1 MGHPLSLSVTRSQTQ
16 ARATRRTV
24 KCLVMKKGIAF
35 VLFAVAL
42 LWFAYS
48 KVTQARREAAY
59 RAAIAPFE
67 RDLAVGMDRAEVEKY
82 LDLRKA
88 NYHAV
93 RYGGSDAD
101 TYEIKIGEE
110 PDNFPCERWT
120 VYIALE
126 FNATEKLREVHVRK
140 VGTCL

>member
-1 MGHPLSLSVTRSQTQ
+1 MKTGDFTKYRWNVESF
-16 ARATRRTV
+16 
-24 KCLVMKKGIAF
+24 VMRKGIAF
-35 VLFAVAL
+35 VLLAVGL
-42 LWFAYS
+42 LGLAWIAHS
-48 KVTQARREAAY
+48 KVAEARREAAY

-67 RDLAVGMDRAEVEKY
+67 RDLRLGVDRAEVQTY
-82 LDLRKA
+82 LASRKVD
-88 NYHAV
+88 YHPV

-110 PDNFPCERWT
+110 PGSLVCEHWT

-126 FNATEKLREVHVRK
+126 FSAADKLREVHVRK

>member
-1 MGHPLSLSVTRSQTQ
+1 MP
-16 ARATRRTV
+16 TV
-24 KCLVMKKGIAF
+24 KCFVMRKGIALAF
-35 VLFAVAL
+35 VAL
-42 LWFAYS
+42 ALVCAWFAYS

-67 RDLAVGMDRAEVEKY
+67 RDLAVGMDRADVKKY
-82 LDLRKA
+82 LDSRRVD
-88 NYHAV
+88 YHAV

-101 TYEIKIGEE
+101 TYEIRIGEE
-110 PDNFPCERWT
+110 PDNFPCEHWT

-126 FNATEKLREVHVRK
+126 FNATEKLREVHVRR